1 MDLDALSKEE
11 LIRELRALLDQQQL
25 RDDRDRLVH
34 ELEVHQVELE
44 LQNRE
49 LREAQAALEES
60 RSRYADLYDFAPVAY
75 LTLDTRGVVQEMNLT
90 GVTLLGRDRA
100 QVIGQGFVSVVRV
113 HEPALFWSHL
123 RRGGET
129 GKPVIS
135 ELRLET
141 QRHGIVDVQLVSAPV
156 FDPAGGVVA
165 FRTSFIDITKRKE
178 AERELKR
185 VSAEEARLRHRFER
199 LDRVSLVLSKV
210 LARGSDELLDT
221 VASETREILDARV
234 AGVVIDRDPGRH
246 PASWVINGPDPERAT
261 ASALHPIDDVQRTQ
275 QAVRLRDV
283 HEMRSF
289 LAVPIMLRG
298 TFIGALFVADKQSAE
313 EFDADDQRLAELLAV
328 RFGVVLEVERLHGEV
343 RAAVRARD
351 DLLVVV
357 SHDLKS
363 PLSAIR
369 LSATLVAKR
378 LPADAEA
385 SRANAIVIRCAEAM
399 DRLIG
404 DLLDAAA
411 IESGTFPVAV
421 GTVNVSEL
429 LDELLLT
436 MEPIARAR
444 SIAIELSGADHALP
458 LRCDRSRI
466 LQVLTNLLGNAIKF
480 APPGSAVQVRMT
492 SEPAHAIFSVS
503 DRGPGIPEDDRAR
516 LFGRYWKGS
525 PPAQPGVGL
534 GLFIAKGIVE
544 AHGGR
549 IWVESIAGDGSTFS
563 FTIPTARN
571 SV

>member
-11 LIRELRALLDQQQL
+11 LIRELRGLLEKQQVQ
-25 RDDRDRLVH
+25 DDRDRLVH

-49 LREAQAALEES
+49 LREAQTALEES

-90 GVTLLGRDRA
+90 AVTMLGRDRA
-100 QVIGQGFVSVVRV
+100 QVIGQGFVTVARI
-113 HEPALFWSHL
+113 HEPATFWSHL
-123 RRGGET
+123 RRGVET
-129 GKPVIS
+129 GKPMTS

-156 FDPAGGVVA
+156 FDPTGRPIA
-165 FRTSFIDITKRKE
+165 FRTSFTDITKRKE
-178 AERELKR
+178 AEREIQR
-185 VSAEEARLRHRFER
+185 VSAEEARLRRRFER
-199 LDRVSLVLSKV
+199 LDRVSLVLGKV

-221 VASETREILDARV
+221 IASETREILDAKV

-246 PASWVINGPDPERAT
+246 PASWVISGPDPERAT
-261 ASALHPIDDVQRTQ
+261 ACALRPIDDVQRTR

-283 HEMRSF
+283 HDMRSF

-313 EFDADDQRLAELLAV
+313 AFDDDDQRLAELLAV
-328 RFGVVLEVERLHGEV
+328 RIGVLLEVGRLHAEV

-351 DLLVVV
+351 DLLMVV

-369 LSATLVAKR
+369 LSATLVARR
-378 LPADAEA
+378 LPVDLEA

-411 IESGTFPVAV
+411 LESGTFPVAV
-421 GTVNVSEL
+421 GTVDANEL

-444 SIAIELSGADHALP
+444 SIAIELGGADHAPP
-458 LRCDRSRI
+458 LRCDRFRI
-466 LQVLTNLLGNAIKF
+466 LQVLTNLVGNALKF

-492 SEPAHAIFSVS
+492 SEPAHTMFSVS

-516 LFGRYWKGS
+516 LFDRYWKGS
-525 PPAQPGVGL
+525 PAAEPGSGL

-549 IWVESIAGDGSTFS
+549 IWVESTPGNGATFS
-563 FTIPTARN
+563 FTLPTARN
-571 SV
+571 PV